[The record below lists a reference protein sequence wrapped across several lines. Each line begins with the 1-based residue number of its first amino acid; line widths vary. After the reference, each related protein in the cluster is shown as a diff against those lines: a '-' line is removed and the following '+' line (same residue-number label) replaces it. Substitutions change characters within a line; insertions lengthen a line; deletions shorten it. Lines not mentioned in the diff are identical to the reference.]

1 MLLEQVLLKAEH
13 AAIAEKAAF
22 WCAYMEDH
30 LEFSLKNSR
39 LHTAPHCARVLVLAL
54 TLAQRMRYEDV
65 EDALAQAAIFHDTRR
80 RNEGSDQGH
89 GARAAYY
96 YLAFC
101 RDQGLAYSQ
110 RAASLMTWHD
120 QDDAD
125 GVEALIR
132 QAGSRAAARGWLEAY
147 RIFKDADAL
156 DRVRIS
162 ADNLK
167 PGMLRT
173 EAARDMVNFARQLFR
188 DLSA

>member
-1 MLLEQVLLKAEH
+1 MLLEQVLRKAEH

-22 WCAYMEDH
+22 WCTYMEKH
-30 LEFSLKNSR
+30 LEFSLKDSR

-54 TLAQRMRYEDV
+54 TIAQRMQYEDV
-65 EDALAQAAIFHDTRR
+65 EDALAHAAIFHDTRR
-80 RNEGSDQGH
+80 RNENIDQGH

-96 YLAFC
+96 YLTFC
-101 RDQGLAYSQ
+101 RDQELTYSQ

-132 QAGSRAAARGWLEAY
+132 QAGSRAAAKGWLEAY

-162 ADNLK
+162 ATNLK

-173 EAARDMVNFARQLFR
+173 EAARNMVEFACQLFR
-188 DLSA
+188 ELPT